1 MTFFVTSTG
10 TGKGGDLGGLSGADA
25 HCQALAQSVGA
36 GSRTWR
42 AYLSTSAAGG
52 AAAVNARDRIGRG
65 PWQNAKGEAIAKDV
79 ADLHGASNNLTK
91 QTALTEK
98 GEVVNGRGDTPNMH
112 DVLTGSQP
120 DGTAFAG
127 TDDKT
132 CGNWTKSG
140 EGSAVVGHHD
150 RMGLNDSAAGQV
162 VELLARLA
170 WVQRGRAEDH
180 RRRGPA
186 VLLRREL
193 AVRCQQLVPKLSMFG
208 LVPTILPSDSSGAF
222 GTLDLRDN
230 HKDDTE
236 NLQLAARPLMS

>member
-1 MTFFVTSTG
+1 MHKDKTARMWAAGALAFVVLGACSSAQAQQSSMTFFVTSAG
-10 TGKGGDLGGLSGADA
+10 PGKGGDLGGLSGADA
-25 HCQALAQSVGA
+25 HCQSLAQSVGA

-42 AYLSTSAAGG
+42 AYLSISAAGG

-65 PWQNAKGEAIAKDV
+65 PWQNVKGEVVAKDV

-98 GEVVNGRGDTPNMH
+98 GEIVNGRGDTPNTH

-132 CGNWTKSG
+132 CGNWTKRRRRFRCRRTSRPHG
-140 EGSAVVGHHD
+140 PG
-150 RMGLNDSAAGQV
+150 RQRPGQV

-170 WVQRGRAEDH
+170 WVQRGCAEDH
-180 RRRGPA
+180 RRSWLA
-186 VLLRREL
+186 VLLRDQRSVPISKFACAGRWVRE
-193 AVRCQQLVPKLSMFG
+193 RTSKS
-208 LVPTILPSDSSGAF
+208 
-222 GTLDLRDN
+222 
-230 HKDDTE
+230 
-236 NLQLAARPLMS
+236 

>member
-1 MTFFVTSTG
+1 MRKDKTARTWAAGALAFVVLGACTGAQAQQSSMTFFVTSAG
-10 TGKGGDLGGLSGADA
+10 PGKGADFGGLSGADA
-25 HCQALAQSVGA
+25 HCQTLAQSVGA

-42 AYLSTSAAGG
+42 AYLSASAAGG

-65 PWQNAKGEAIAKDV
+65 PWQNAKGETIAKDV
-79 ADLHGASNNLTK
+79 ADLHSAGNNLTK

-98 GEVVNGRGDTPNMH
+98 GETVNGRGDTPNTH

-150 RMGLNDSAAGQV
+150 RMGLNDSAEAKSWNSSHGSRGCGVDALKSTGGAG
-162 VELLARLA
+162 LLYCFTA
-170 WVQRGRAEDH
+170 
-180 RRRGPA
+180 
-186 VLLRREL
+186 
-193 AVRCQQLVPKLSMFG
+193 
-208 LVPTILPSDSSGAF
+208 
-222 GTLDLRDN
+222 N
-230 HKDDTE
+230 
-236 NLQLAARPLMS
+236 